1 MNRNF
6 YNQLILALCISFT
19 LILISCKNG
28 EDKKVDSSQ
37 TGKKTSEM
45 TKESKKNVSPEEEQR
60 LQAFLKKR
68 MGSRMPTD
76 SAIEVD
82 GVYDS
87 AIKGLK
93 EGKFVVSSP
102 RGDASIKFLISN
114 DGRYIIIG
122 EPANIEDFKD
132 SPVKGLKMG
141 SLGVRGQSLPVVISD
156 DGKQIVFGEL
166 LDSTVDPLKET
177 MGKISLEE
185 VPVKGDANAQVTI
198 VEYSDFQCPFC
209 KRATD
214 MLPGIMEEYD
224 GKLRVFYK
232 QLPLPNHNWAKGAA
246 IASVCA
252 GKQGNEKFWEFHDL
266 IFENQRTITIDN
278 SKDEFNGFAKKIGL
292 NADEFDKCLKSPE
305 VAQRIQQEVAEAQ
318 SIGVNSTPTFVVNG
332 MIVPGANPEGIKSA
346 IEVSLA
352 EN

>member
-1 MNRNF
+1 M
-6 YNQLILALCISFT
+6 SFKHVVFT
-19 LILISCKNG
+19 FLFLPLFMFHIHSNAQEINKDEAN
-28 EDKKVDSSQ
+28 
-37 TGKKTSEM
+37 
-45 TKESKKNVSPEEEQR
+45 R
-60 LQAFLKKR
+60 LQTFLKKR
-68 MGSRMPTD
+68 LGARMPADATV
-76 SAIEVD
+76 EVKGYEKSSLENFQKGTIVVNSSRGSGEVVFVISMD
-82 GVYDS
+82 GKYIILGEPISLEQLEESPID
-87 AIKGLK
+87 GLK
-93 EGKFVVSSP
+93 Q
-102 RGDASIKFLISN
+102 GDIPVG
-114 DGRYIIIG
+114 GR
-122 EPANIEDFKD
+122 PF
-132 SPVKGLKMG
+132 PVL
-141 SLGVRGQSLPVVISD
+141 VSD
-156 DGKQIVFGEL
+156 DGKYIILAEI
-166 LDSTVDPLKET
+166 LDSTVDPHKET

-246 IASVCA
+246 IASMCA

-332 MIVPGANPEGIKSA
+332 MIVPGANPDGLKAA
-346 IEVSLA
+346 IDSSLSGDGT
-352 EN
+352 